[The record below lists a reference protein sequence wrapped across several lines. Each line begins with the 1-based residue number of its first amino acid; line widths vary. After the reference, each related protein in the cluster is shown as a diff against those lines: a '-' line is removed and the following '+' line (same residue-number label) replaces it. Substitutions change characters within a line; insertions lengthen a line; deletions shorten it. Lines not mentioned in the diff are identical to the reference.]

1 MEKVLIDRRPI
12 CAIIMRRELMLF
24 IRSITKATLPD
35 CSNPKSSREEVQY
48 PYASVS
54 HEEEYNHTPSGG
66 AVPVISDPV
75 SAGYEGRLCLA
86 KRTALK
92 KKSLSWMP

>member
-1 MEKVLIDRRPI
+1 
-12 CAIIMRRELMLF
+12 MRRELMLF
-24 IRSITKATLPD
+24 MRSITKATLPD
-35 CSNPKSSREEVQY
+35 CSNPKSSREEVQQ
-48 PYASVS
+48 PHASVS

-75 SAGYEGRLCLA
+75 SAGWPEYEGRLCLA